1 MSPTNF
7 PTSIDSPT
15 DPIATNPMTSPDHAG
30 QHANAND
37 ALVAIETAIG
47 TTGTPVLARLASPA
61 LSGTP
66 TAPTAAAGDNTTQVA
81 TDAFVTTAV
90 ANAIAGVNP
99 AVAVL
104 VATTAAADTSG
115 LTYNNG
121 ASGIGATLTGTVNT
135 AVTIDGVAFTTVGQR
150 LLVKNDTQSP
160 SGAFNGIYF
169 LTVLQTAILAPV
181 FTRALDYDAR
191 KDRRENGRLPVQSG
205 TANVST
211 SWLLTSQVATV
222 GTSTLTYVQ
231 FSFSPASISSLASK
245 QSVRA

>member
-1 MSPTNF
+1 MATSF
-7 PTSIDSPT
+7 PTSIDSLT

-37 ALVAIETAIG
+37 AIVAIETAIG
-47 TTGTPVLARLASPA
+47 TTGTKVLAPLASPA
-61 LSGTP
+61 LTGTP
-66 TAPTAAAGDNTTQVA
+66 TAPTPTASDNTTKIS
-81 TDAFVTTAV
+81 TTAFVTTAV

-104 VATTAAADTSG
+104 VATTAAGNTSA

-181 FTRALDYDAR
+181 FTRALDYDTPSDINNTGAI
-191 KDRRENGRLPVQSG
+191 PVQSG